1 MQRYPLYPDRPV
13 IQRGLIIPGWFVSLP
28 NGELVARETF
38 EGALRVVDEYH
49 RIVKEVESWR

>member
-13 IQRGLIIPGWFVSLP
+13 IQRGLFIHEWFVSLP
-28 NGELVARETF
+28 NGELVSRKTF

-49 RIVKEVESWR
+49 RAIKEIEPCS